1 MTHNTYD
8 PEQIVDML
16 DDAINQPV
24 TYDINELLE
33 LIGGYRSLMKMA
45 KDIIEQLSEEP

>member
-8 PEQIVDML
+8 PDQIVDML

-33 LIGGYRSLMKMA
+33 MIGIS
-45 KDIIEQLSEEP
+45 IIDENGERRH